1 MRRWLRYNSA
11 SPDKSGFGGITQPPL
26 KLLED
31 QVTLNCA
38 DSLGLVLRLSNG
50 VLDTISIPPG
60 GGIEITRTP
69 QNLLTEYVVLDL
81 PSAGRYTPT
90 KL

>member
-1 MRRWLRYNSA
+1 LFFKGW
-11 SPDKSGFGGITQPPL
+11 GGEGIYISF
-26 KLLED
+26 
-31 QVTLNCA
+31 VTLMT
-38 DSLGLVLRLSNG
+38 NG

-81 PSAGRYTPT
+81 PDGRKVHPDKVITNFVGA
-90 KL
+90 LGHR